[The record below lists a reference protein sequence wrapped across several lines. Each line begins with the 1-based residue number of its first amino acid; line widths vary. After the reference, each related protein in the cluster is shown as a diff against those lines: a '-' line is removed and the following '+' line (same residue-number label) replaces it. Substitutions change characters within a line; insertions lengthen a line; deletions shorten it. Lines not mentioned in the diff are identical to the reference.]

1 MSNFIRD
8 VAESAPIREVVERYT
23 DQGIKRNTFLCP
35 FHDDTH
41 PSASFKRD
49 NRWTCY
55 VCNASG
61 DSVDFVAKLFGLRPI
76 DAAKK
81 LNDDFGLGIADEKK
95 SSDAIRIAEEKR
107 AKRARR
113 KAALQEKNKKLSRR
127 HRAYIYAINHFA
139 PQTPADMD
147 DLDPRY
153 VEAVKNIDAL
163 AWQIETLPRR

>member
-81 LNDDFGLGIADEKK
+81 LNDDFGLGIADEKNPWTQYA
-95 SSDAIRIAEEKR
+95 SQ
-107 AKRARR
+107 RR
-113 KAALQEKNKKLSRR
+113 KKQNGHVEKPHCKKK
-127 HRAYIYAINHFA
+127 
-139 PQTPADMD
+139 T
-147 DLDPRY
+147 
-153 VEAVKNIDAL
+153 KNCRVDTGRISMRSIISPHKL
-163 AWQIETLPRR
+163 RLTWTISILVMLKP